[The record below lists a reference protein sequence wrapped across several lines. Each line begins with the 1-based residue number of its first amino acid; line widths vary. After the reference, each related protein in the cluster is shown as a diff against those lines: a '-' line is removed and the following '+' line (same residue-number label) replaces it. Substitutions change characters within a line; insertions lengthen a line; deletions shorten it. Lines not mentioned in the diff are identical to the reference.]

1 LSYQLNSGDAIEVM
15 VKKGKKGPSL
25 DWLNPNLGIIRT
37 SHAREKIRQWF
48 KKQERGENVDR
59 GRDLLERELKRLGMS
74 ADTAELADLFGYGE
88 VEEFLAALGYG
99 GITPHQVTTRLADRR
114 EQPRVVSS
122 TPARLTSAAGIK
134 VTGVDNLLTNVARCC
149 HPLPGD
155 PVVGYI
161 TLNRGVTVHHRDC
174 YNILRE
180 SSRER
185 LVEVQWGEVD
195 QLFPALV
202 HVDAL
207 DRVGLLRDIA
217 TVVAEEKVNIGRIDS
232 MEQPDRT
239 MSITL
244 DLQTRSIMQ
253 LSKLLSKLLGV
264 RGVMS
269 VERKNN

>member
-1 LSYQLNSGDAIEVM
+1 
-15 VKKGKKGPSL
+15 
-25 DWLNPNLGIIRT
+25 
-37 SHAREKIRQWF
+37 
-48 KKQERGENVDR
+48 
-59 GRDLLERELKRLGMS
+59 
-74 ADTAELADLFGYGE
+74 
-88 VEEFLAALGYG
+88 
-99 GITPHQVTTRLADRR
+99 VTTRLADRR